1 MKSQII
7 EQLGQTDILLP
18 SLIGEGLAAN
28 DRVKVRLSVLQAA
41 ARHAR
46 DPQGPRFDLT
56 EECQAAGIDVTPM
69 EALVNGAGLIAGER
83 IAAPGLDQLAAGI
96 WDDVDAMI
104 RAVNAG
110 DAPAGEASAGE
121 AARQRAA
128 ALKPNGSAQVP
139 DTLELAEVARL
150 AGVAGGKG
158 DSLHRLVM
166 DLHKALNRLAAEQA
180 EGKPC
185 VVGCAAL
192 VVDVVGRQ
200 ARLAG
205 TAFRHGDWLTIDGET
220 GAIYLGRCRTRVE
233 RPDAELAEIE
243 RWRSKVA

>member
-56 EECQAAGIDVTPM
+56 EECQAAGIDVAPM
-69 EALVNGAGLIAGER
+69 EALVNGAGLIADER
-83 IAAPGLDQLAAGI
+83 IAAPGFSELEAGI
-96 WDDVDAMI
+96 WNDVDAMI

-110 DAPAGEASAGE
+110 DAPAGE

-185 VVGCAAL
+185 VVGYAAL
-192 VVDVVGRQ
+192 SIDGSGRQ

-205 TAFRHGDWLTIDGET
+205 KAFKHGDWLTIDGET